1 MAHIPLF
8 YRIFFLY
15 IDPLLCLAGI
25 YIAFFDPHSY
35 IQNGTPHAISSLIA
49 ATEELHPLTSNLIMA
64 LGSYSLFVFA
74 MQILLLQQFKDA
86 PNGINVQIWRIVMF
100 GILLTDLGLLY
111 GVYVADPEGFV
122 NVAGWES
129 GDWTN
134 IGILGTVIA
143 IRSAFLLGIGGV
155 GKGA

>member
-1 MAHIPLF
+1 
-8 YRIFFLY
+8 
-15 IDPLLCLAGI
+15 
-25 YIAFFDPHSY
+25 
-35 IQNGTPHAISSLIA
+35 
-49 ATEELHPLTSNLIMA
+49 
-64 LGSYSLFVFA
+64 
-74 MQILLLQQFKDA
+74 
-86 PNGINVQIWRIVMF
+86 MF

-111 GVYVADPEGFV
+111 GVYVGDPEGFV